1 MKSLMVLVAGLA
13 VATAQEQLYADPA
26 ASVPGAGAADYYSEN
41 PADRAY
47 LQNRQSQYGYQEPSY
62 YQPPQDPLI
71 PNLYPTAI
79 LGGLGALGMA
89 YFRHV
94 IDQSYNKS
102 LHAFEALHHNVD
114 HRLEH
119 LETAIYNRGKEQKKL
134 DFKSKMLC
142 KFANLFN
149 NPTYEI
155 CNQGFDGGQV
165 VGPTGAGS
173 GYGYQEEEGA
183 GAGNDYTGEGSA
195 TGADCT
201 IEADES
207 AGDTSAGGRRRRSAG
222 VLDESG
228 NCVAVGSECVT
239 SVETDEGA
247 TTRAAGTIG
256 TSGECVETPASGTGT
271 GTGTGGTG
279 PTAGSGTAS
288 GTGDSSF
295 GQETGTRF

>member
-1 MKSLMVLVAGLA
+1 MKSLVVLVAGLA

-26 ASVPGAGAADYYSEN
+26 AAVPGVGAADYYSEN

-47 LQNRQSQYGYQEPSY
+47 LQNRQSQGYGYEPSY
-62 YQPPQDPLI
+62 YQQPQDPLI

-102 LHAFEALHHNVD
+102 LHAFEALHHNID

-119 LETAIYNRGKEQKKL
+119 LESAIYNRGKEQKKL
-134 DFKSKMLC
+134 DFKTKMLC

-165 VGPTGAGS
+165 VGPTGAHS
-173 GYGYQEEEGA
+173 GYGYQEGDEEG
-183 GAGNDYTGEGSA
+183 GDTTGTGTGSGTGSA
-195 TGADCT
+195 SGTGAD
-201 IEADES
+201 AD
-207 AGDTSAGGRRRRSAG
+207 ADAP
-222 VLDESG
+222 ESG
-228 NCVAVGSECVT
+228 
-239 SVETDEGA
+239 
-247 TTRAAGTIG
+247 
-256 TSGECVETPASGTGT
+256 SGTGT
-271 GTGTGGTG
+271 GTGDT
-279 PTAGSGTAS
+279 
-288 GTGDSSF
+288 GTGDSGTGGGF
-295 GQETGTRF
+295 GTGETRF

>member
-1 MKSLMVLVAGLA
+1 MVLVAGLA

-26 ASVPGAGAADYYSEN
+26 AAVPGAGAADYYSEN

-62 YQPPQDPLI
+62 YQQPQDPLI

-119 LETAIYNRGKEQKKL
+119 LESAIYNRGKEQKKL

-165 VGPTGAGS
+165 VGPTGANS
-173 GYGYQEEEGA
+173 GYGYAEEETD
-183 GAGNDYTGEGSA
+183 AGNDYTGSGPEAGDS
-195 TGADCT
+195 CT
-201 IEADES
+201 MEADES
-207 AGDTSAGGRRRRSAG
+207 AGDESTGGRRRRSAG
-222 VLDESG
+222 VTDESG
-228 NCVAVGSECVT
+228 NCVAVGSACVT
-239 SVETDEGA
+239 SDGA
-247 TTRAAGTIG
+247 TTRAAGTINANG
-256 TSGECVETPASGTGT
+256 TCDETPSTGT
-271 GTGTGGTG
+271 GTGTGPSAGTG
-279 PTAGSGTAS
+279 SASGSGSGTGETES
-288 GTGDSSF
+288 GF
-295 GQETGTRF
+295 GGGETERF

>member
-1 MKSLMVLVAGLA
+1 MVLVAGLA

-26 ASVPGAGAADYYSEN
+26 AAVPGVGAEAYYSEN

-47 LQNRQSQYGYQEPSY
+47 LQNRQSQYGYGEPSY
-62 YQPPQDPLI
+62 YQQPQDPLI

-119 LETAIYNRGKEQKKL
+119 LESAIYNRGKEQKKL
-134 DFKSKMLC
+134 DFKTKMLC

-165 VGPTGAGS
+165 VGPTGAHS
-173 GYGYQEEEGA
+173 GYGYAEEENSPA
-183 GAGNDYTGEGSA
+183 VYE
-195 TGADCT
+195 
-201 IEADES
+201 DEDIDD
-207 AGDTSAGGRRRRSAG
+207 DT
-222 VLDESG
+222 
-228 NCVAVGSECVT
+228 T
-239 SVETDEGA
+239 A
-247 TTRAAGTIG
+247 TTLPP
-256 TSGECVETPASGTGT
+256 SGSSG
-271 GTGTGGTG
+271 GGTDDSDG
-279 PTAGSGTAS
+279 SDYPTYSGIEPDNSGSGLD
-288 GTGDSSF
+288 GGL
-295 GQETGTRF
+295 GR